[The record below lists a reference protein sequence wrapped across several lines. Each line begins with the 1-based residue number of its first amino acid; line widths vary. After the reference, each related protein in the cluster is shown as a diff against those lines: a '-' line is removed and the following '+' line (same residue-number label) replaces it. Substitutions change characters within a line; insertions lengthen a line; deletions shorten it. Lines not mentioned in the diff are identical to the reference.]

1 MSHYETLYPGR
12 FLKKEALPAPKVIR
26 IVAVTT
32 AELENEKGR
41 VEQKVTVKY
50 KAADGDGEIVWCKSN
65 AVLTA
70 FALGTPEYEQ
80 WVGKLITIAND
91 PNVKFGGKKVGGV
104 RVVGS
109 PEMKAPKRVEVKMP
123 RKSKP
128 DVYDLKPTDMKG
140 NPKAVANAAPTL
152 TTEPEPPPFTDA
164 DVPAFEDGPDIV
176 NGEVVR

>member
-1 MSHYETLYPGR
+1 MADYETLYPGR
-12 FLKKEALPAPKVIR
+12 FLKKECLAAPKVIR

-41 VEQKVTVKY
+41 MEQKVTVKY

-65 AVLTA
+65 AALTA
-70 FALGTPEYEQ
+70 FALGTREYDQ

-91 PNVKFGGKKVGGV
+91 PNIKFGGKKVGGI

-109 PEMKAPKRVEVKMP
+109 PDMKASKRVEIKMP

-128 DVYDLKPTDMKG
+128 DVYDLHPTDMKG
-140 NPKAVANAAPTL
+140 NKKNTVAAALDSPL
-152 TTEPEPPPFTDA
+152 RTDA
-164 DVPAFEDGPDIV
+164 DMPVFDDTAEIV
-176 NGEVVR
+176 NGEVVS